1 MSDERLP
8 ASVAGET
15 IFGMLA
21 ERAAS
26 RPDAHALTATSA
38 YGGEVRLTY
47 RQLEHMATQLADG
60 LRQLGVAS
68 ADHVGVM
75 LDNEAGLE
83 AAVTMMALHRL
94 GAVVVPVNTRFA
106 TAELVYV
113 LNKARCST
121 LLAPVGMWRKL
132 AALLPDVPGVRVTM
146 TAGFSSGAGDDAG
159 EFASDWRDVL
169 ARGDANAGNWP
180 DVSPDSMSEILFT
193 SGTTA
198 HPKGAVMTHRRSLTA
213 AFGFAAAMSLDENDV
228 YGSFFPFFTTAALHC
243 LLLPSWFAGAAAVV
257 DPRLDIDEIIA
268 RMAREGLTKYIGA
281 PAFYIFLLEAYDAA
295 RHDLSGIRMFDYGGA
310 AMPVEI
316 IRRLADVFP
325 WIELRQ
331 TWGMTE
337 SGPSGTVLL
346 GKDALRKAGA
356 VGQPW
361 PLTEIRIV
369 DDAYAPVATGVAG
382 EIAVRSPAVMR
393 EYYDQPEL
401 TRETLRD
408 GWLMTGDIGFIDEEG
423 YLHHVDRKK
432 DMIIRGGHNIGSLEV
447 EEALFQHP
455 AIQDVSVVAAPH
467 PRLGEDIHAFI
478 VFRPGLIADVDALR
492 DFCVE
497 RLADYKIP
505 RRMTFLDEMPRGPMG
520 KVLKQ
525 ELRRRA
531 VEASAAPAPFE

>member
-1 MSDERLP
+1 MSASRLP
-8 ASVAGET
+8 DSVAGKT
-15 IFGMLA
+15 IFGMVA
-21 ERAAS
+21 ERARQ
-26 RPDAHALTATSA
+26 RPNAHALTATSA
-38 YGGEVRLTY
+38 YGGEERVTY
-47 RQLEHMATQLADG
+47 RQLCHMASRLADG
-60 LRQLGVAS
+60 LRQQGVGL

-75 LDNEAGLE
+75 LDNDAGLE
-83 AAVTMMALHRL
+83 AAVTMLALHRL

-121 LLAPVGMWRKL
+121 LVAPAGLWRKL
-132 AALLPDVPGVRVTM
+132 ADVLPQLPAIHVTLSTGPLPDASGGLGEVPH
-146 TAGFSSGAGDDAG
+146 
-159 EFASDWRDVL
+159 DWRAIL
-169 ARGDANAGNWP
+169 AKGDANAGGWP
-180 DVSPDSMSEILFT
+180 EISPDSMSEILFT

-198 HPKGAVMTHRRSLTA
+198 HPKGAVMTHSRSLTA
-213 AFGFAAAMSLDENDV
+213 AYGFAAAMSLDENDV
-228 YGSFFPFFTTAALHC
+228 FGSFFPFFTTAALHC

-257 DPRLDIDEIIA
+257 DPRLEIEEVLA
-268 RMAREGLTKYIGA
+268 RIERERMTKYIGA
-281 PAFYIFLLEAYDAA
+281 PAFYIFLLDAYDPA

-316 IRRLADVFP
+316 IRRLAETFP

-337 SGPSGTVLL
+337 TGPSGAVLL

-369 DDAYAPVATGVAG
+369 DDAYAPLATGVTG

-408 GWLMTGDIGFIDEEG
+408 GWLMTGDIGFIDDEG

-455 AIQDVSVVAAPH
+455 AVQDVSVVAAPH
-467 PRLGEDIHAFI
+467 PKLGEDIHAFI
-478 VFRPGLIADVDALR
+478 VLRPGLQTDAAGLR
-492 DFCVE
+492 AFCID

-505 RRMTFLDEMPRGPMG
+505 RRMTFLDDMPRGPLG

-531 VEASAAPAPFE
+531 VEAAAAPAANV